1 MSTYENSIVAN
12 IDSFAPP
19 STIELQLLSLLPSLT
34 TGPKYLKP
42 QYRMGYT
49 IITLPYSVII
59 AIAVFIVVR
68 YRLFSFPEK

>member
-1 MSTYENSIVAN
+1 MSKHKNSIEVN
-12 IDSFAPP
+12 IDSSVLP
-19 STIELQLLSLLPSLT
+19 STIKLQLLSLLSSLT
-34 TGPKYLKP
+34 TGPKYLKL

-49 IITLPYSVII
+49 IITLPYSIII